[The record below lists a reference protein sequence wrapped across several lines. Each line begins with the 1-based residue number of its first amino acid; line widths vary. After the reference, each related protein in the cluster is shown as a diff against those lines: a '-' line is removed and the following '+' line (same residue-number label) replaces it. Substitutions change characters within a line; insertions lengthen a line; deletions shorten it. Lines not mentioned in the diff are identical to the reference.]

1 MSARSVT
8 RINWQQVLE
17 ELAWLLG
24 EPDQNNPEQRTPLS
38 TSQLADAIG
47 QARGTLRG
55 WIDGSEPKHADGE
68 VLLDRWCKLSGKARE
83 FAPLERW

>member
-1 MSARSVT
+1 MIAIRT
-8 RINWQQVLE
+8 RVNWHQLLQD
-17 ELAWLLG
+17 LAYLLG
-24 EPDQNNPEQRTPLS
+24 EVIPHQPERRQPVS

-47 QARGTLRG
+47 QPRGTVRG

-68 VLLDRWCKLSGKARE
+68 ALLDRWCRLSGKARE

>member
-1 MSARSVT
+1 MTAT
-8 RINWQQVLE
+8 RVNWPKLLE
-17 ELAWLLG
+17 EVAWLLG
-24 EPDQNNPEQRTPLS
+24 EPVLHEPERRVPLS

-68 VLLDRWCKLSGKARE
+68 ALLDRWCKLSGKARE

>member
-1 MSARSVT
+1 MRRT
-8 RINWQQVLE
+8 RVNWQQLLE

-24 EPDQNNPEQRTPLS
+24 EPVPAQPEQRDPLS
-38 TSQLADAIG
+38 TSQLADALG

-68 VLLDRWCKLSGKARE
+68 RLLDRWCTLTGKARE
-83 FAPLERW
+83 FAPVERW

>member
-1 MSARSVT
+1 MTAT
-8 RINWQQVLE
+8 RVNWPKLLE

-24 EPDQNNPEQRTPLS
+24 DPVQHLPEQRSPLS

-68 VLLDRWCKLSGKARE
+68 ALLDRWCKLSGKARE
-83 FAPLERW
+83 FVPMERW